1 MKVSKQARRD
11 AKLLFKGCLKNGLLQ
26 EDSVTK
32 TVQAVVDRKPRA
44 YIQIL
49 NHLLKLVKTDIH
61 SRTAR
66 IESADSLDDAT
77 RKSVEKL
84 LVDRYG
90 TTLMISFDVNP
101 ALIGGMRIQVGSDVY
116 DASIRSRLQKI
127 EESFAVK

>member
-11 AKLLFKGCLKNGLLQ
+11 AKLLYKGCLKNGLLQ
-26 EDSVTK
+26 EDSVRK
-32 TVQAVVDRKPRA
+32 TVQAVVDGKPRA

-84 LVDRYG
+84 LMERYG
-90 TTLMISFDVNP
+90 TSLMISFDVNP

>member
-32 TVQAVVDRKPRA
+32 TVQAIVDGKPRS

-77 RKSVEKL
+77 RESVEKL

-90 TTLMISFDVNP
+90 TSLMISFDVNP

>member
-32 TVQAVVDRKPRA
+32 TVQAIVDGKPRA

-84 LVDRYG
+84 LMERYG
-90 TTLMISFDVNP
+90 TSLMISFDVNP
-101 ALIGGMRIQVGSDVY
+101 ALIGGLRIQVGSDVY

>member
-11 AKLLFKGCLKNGLLQ
+11 AKLLYKGCLKNGLLQ

-32 TVQAVVDRKPRA
+32 TVQAVVDGKPRA

-84 LVDRYG
+84 LTDRYG
-90 TTLMISFDVNP
+90 TSLMMSFDVNP
-101 ALIGGMRIQVGSDVY
+101 GLLGGMRIQVGSDVY

-127 EESFAVK
+127 GESFAVK

>member
-11 AKLLFKGCLKNGLLQ
+11 AKLLFKGCLKNGVLQ

-77 RKSVEKL
+77 RESVEKL

-90 TTLMISFDVNP
+90 TSLMISFDVNP

>member
-11 AKLLFKGCLKNGLLQ
+11 AKLLYKGCLKNGFLQ
-26 EDSVTK
+26 EDRVTK
-32 TVQAVVDRKPRA
+32 TVQAVVDGKPRA

-61 SRTAR
+61 SRTAM

-84 LVDRYG
+84 LMERYG
-90 TTLMISFDVNP
+90 TSLMISFDVNP

-116 DASIRSRLQKI
+116 DASIRSRLKKI
-127 EESFAVK
+127 GESFAVK

>member
-26 EDSVTK
+26 EDSVTE
-32 TVQAVVDRKPRA
+32 TVQAIVDGKPRS

-77 RKSVEKL
+77 RESVEKL

-90 TTLMISFDVNP
+90 TSLMISFDVNP

>member
-32 TVQAVVDRKPRA
+32 TVQAIVDGKPRA

>member
-11 AKLLFKGCLKNGLLQ
+11 AKLLFKGCLKNGVLQ

-90 TTLMISFDVNP
+90 TSLMISFDVNP

>member
-11 AKLLFKGCLKNGLLQ
+11 AKLLYKGCLKNGLLQ

-90 TTLMISFDVNP
+90 TSLMISFDVNP

>member
-11 AKLLFKGCLKNGLLQ
+11 AKLLYKGCLKNGLLQ

-32 TVQAVVDRKPRA
+32 TVQAVVDGKPRA

-84 LVDRYG
+84 LMDRYG
-90 TTLMISFDVNP
+90 TSLMMSFDVNP

-127 EESFAVK
+127 GESFAVK